1 MNKLTI
7 IALAAGVLTAS
18 CAGHGSQSAIPTLP
32 GAQHSGGNARTASS
46 IVAPAG
52 WASTATFGA
61 SIAQATDAGA
71 LTSTKTLTVRVGLQM
86 HNASQLAQLIARGT
100 IVPHGQFMS
109 QFAPTAGE
117 ASSVVSYL
125 QSQGLTN
132 ITTEPNNLLIS
143 ANGSAAQIEKAFNT
157 SLEAFT
163 LGGQSLF
170 ANTSPAFV
178 PQSLGSI
185 VVAVLGLNNASHVA
199 SSPTDC
205 FPANPPPSGAP
216 CVRSYD
222 AHAIQTVYD
231 AGSTPTGSLTTIAV
245 MAEGNVSQT
254 VSDLR
259 LAESTQG
266 LPQVPVTV
274 VKVGLSSSDTSGL
287 GEWDLDTQSST
298 GIAGNVKQLYI
309 YDTTSLQ
316 DSDIANEY
324 SHWVTQDVAQLGN
337 SSFGECEYQAWL
349 DGAMKVDDQLF
360 MQAASQGQTMFAS
373 SGDTGSSCALVG
385 TNGAPGSGPPLVEYP
400 AASPYA
406 MAVGGTTLLSNTDE
420 TYAGEVSWNAGGGG
434 LSQFEN
440 STSWEQQGQLVGG
453 SAAEANL
460 RGVPDIAMAADPN
473 SGGYLLYANPEI
485 QTATG
490 PCTNPC
496 GIGGTSEASPLS
508 MGVYARMLSAHTGL
522 GFAPPQYYQV
532 YLRNFSLTNVN
543 PTGTPPTQIVGG
555 FHDILTGVNGAY
567 SAAPGYDYTTG
578 LGSVDISLMNSQL

>member
-1 MNKLTI
+1 MKKLII
-7 IALAAGVLTAS
+7 IALAAGALTAACS
-18 CAGHGSQSAIPTLP
+18 GHSGQSAIPNVS
-32 GAQHSGGNARTASS
+32 GAQHSAGSVNATSS
-46 IVAPAG
+46 LVAPAG
-52 WASTATFGA
+52 WASTATLGA
-61 SIAQATDAGA
+61 SVAKATDAGA
-71 LTSTKTLTVRVGLQM
+71 LTSTKMLTVRVGLQM
-86 HNASQLAQLIARGT
+86 HNTSQLAQLIAQGV
-100 IVPHGQFMS
+100 IVPHTQFMS
-109 QFAPTAGE
+109 QFAPTPSEIG
-117 ASSVVSYL
+117 SVVSYL
-125 QSQGLTN
+125 QSQGFTN

-143 ANGSAAQIEKAFNT
+143 ANGTPAQIETAFNT

-163 LGGQSLF
+163 LNGQSLF

-178 PQSLGSI
+178 PQSLNGI
-185 VVAVLGLNNASHVA
+185 VVAVLGLNNAARVA

-205 FPANPPPSGAP
+205 FPQNPPPSGAP

-231 AGSTPTGSLTTIAV
+231 AGNTPTGSLTTIAV
-245 MAEGNVSQT
+245 MAEGNVSET

-259 LAESTQG
+259 LAETTQG
-266 LPQVPVTV
+266 LPQVPVSV
-274 VKVGLSSSDTSGL
+274 VQVGLPSSDTAGI

-298 GIAGNVKQLYI
+298 GIAGSVKQLYI
-309 YDTTSLQ
+309 YDTTSLT
-316 DSDIANEY
+316 DSDVANEY

-337 SSFGECEYQAWL
+337 SSFGECEYQAFL

-373 SGDTGSSCALVG
+373 TGDTGSSCALVG

-400 AASPYA
+400 AAAPYV

-440 STSWEQQGQLVGG
+440 STSWQQQGQIVGG
-453 SAAEANL
+453 TAAEANV

-473 SGGYLLYANPEI
+473 SGGYLIYANPQI

-490 PCTNPC
+490 PCGNPC

-508 MGVYARMLSAHTGL
+508 MGVYARMLSAHTAL
-522 GFAPPQYYQV
+522 GFAPPQYYKV

-555 FHDILTGVNGAY
+555 FHDILTGVNGLY

-578 LGSVDISLMNSQL
+578 LGSVDISLMNSQI